1 MRYPET
7 VPAVPR
13 LMANNP
19 SETILSTPP
28 SAPTVEPVAVIDT
41 TQKPTPQISWP
52 VIAWFAGLLLLCYWP
67 ILYRMGHQW
76 ATDANM
82 GHGFFVPIMAGFVAW
97 QRRFELMAEPRKPN
111 PLGLAIV
118 IFGGL
123 LSVAATLG
131 AELFT
136 ARLSFVIALFGTV
149 LFLGGTRWLKLLLFP
164 LCLLLLMIPIPAII
178 YSALTMKLQ
187 NLASALGEMLISAM
201 GIPVLR
207 EGNILRLPSQ
217 PLDIAEACSG
227 IRSLM
232 TLLFLSLFISYFMD
246 KKVWMR
252 WALLIATV
260 PIAIGANGVRVAIT
274 GLLSEIDTKFAGG
287 VYHEIEGY
295 LVYIVALVALLGT
308 HRLINFAARKM
319 GKA

>member
-1 MRYPET
+1 MLENSSGA
-7 VPAVPR
+7 AVPIGTTSSVDSSHQVAG
-13 LMANNP
+13 LH
-19 SETILSTPP
+19 TK
-28 SAPTVEPVAVIDT
+28 TVESPLIEPQAAAG
-41 TQKPTPQISWP
+41 QISWP
-52 VIAWFAGLLLLCYWP
+52 LVAWFGGLLLLCYWP
-67 ILYRMGHQW
+67 ILYQMGHQW
-76 ATDANM
+76 ATDENM
-82 GHGFFVPIMAGFVAW
+82 GHGFFVPIMAGVIAW
-97 QRRFELMAEPRKPN
+97 QRRNELLAEPRKPN
-111 PLGLAIV
+111 ILGLLV
-118 IFGGL
+118 VVLGGL

-149 LFLGGTRWLKLLLFP
+149 LYLGGTRWIRILLFP
-164 LCLLLLMIPIPAII
+164 LLLLLLMIPIPAII

-187 NLASALGEMLISAM
+187 KLAAELGELMITAM

-207 EGNILRLPSQ
+207 EGNTLKLPSQ
-217 PLDIAEACSG
+217 TLDIAEACSG

-260 PIAIGANGVRVAIT
+260 PIAIGANGVRVATT
-274 GLLSEIDTKFAGG
+274 GLLSEIDTKLATG
-287 VYHEIEGY
+287 VYHEVEGY
-295 LVYIVALVALLGT
+295 IVYIVALLALLAV
-308 HRLINFAARKM
+308 HRLINVVARKW

>member
-1 MRYPET
+1 
-7 VPAVPR
+7 
-13 LMANNP
+13 
-19 SETILSTPP
+19 
-28 SAPTVEPVAVIDT
+28 
-41 TQKPTPQISWP
+41 
-52 VIAWFAGLLLLCYWP
+52 
-67 ILYRMGHQW
+67 MGHQW

-82 GHGFFVPIMAGFVAW
+82 GHGFFVPVMAGVIAW
-97 QRRFELMAEPRKPN
+97 QRRNELVAEPRRPN
-111 PLGLAIV
+111 VLGLLLV
-118 IFGGL
+118 VFGGL

-136 ARLSFVIALFGTV
+136 ARVSFVIALFGTV
-149 LFLGGTRWLKLLLFP
+149 LFLGGMRWIKILLFP
-164 LCLLLLMIPIPAII
+164 LLLLLLMIPIPAII

-187 NLASALGEMLISAM
+187 TLASELGELMISAM

-207 EGNILRLPSQ
+207 EGNTLKLPSQ
-217 PLDIAEACSG
+217 TLDIAEACSG

-260 PIAIGANGVRVAIT
+260 PIAIGANGVRVATT
-274 GLLSEIDTKFAGG
+274 GLLSEIDTKLATG
-287 VYHEIEGY
+287 VYHEVEGY
-295 LVYIVALVALLGT
+295 IVYIVALVALLAV
-308 HRLINFAARKM
+308 HRLINVVARKW

>member
-1 MRYPET
+1 MIESSSGASLPHD
-7 VPAVPR
+7 
-13 LMANNP
+13 
-19 SETILSTPP
+19 TPP
-28 SAPTVEPVAVIDT
+28 ILNSSARPAPIQSEPVTAPDSVD
-41 TQKPTPQISWP
+41 QKKIAWP
-52 VIAWFAGLLLLCYWP
+52 LIAWFGGLLMVCYWP
-67 ILYRMGHQW
+67 ILYRMGNQW

-82 GHGFFVPIMAGFVAW
+82 GHGFFVPIMAGMIAW
-97 QRRFELMAEPRKPN
+97 QRRDLLMAEPRKPN
-111 PLGLAIV
+111 VLGLFVVVFAA
-118 IFGGL
+118 L

-136 ARLSFVIALFGTV
+136 ARVSFVIALFGTV
-149 LFLGGTRWLKLLLFP
+149 LYLGGTRWMKVLLFP
-164 LCLLLLMIPIPAII
+164 LSMLLLMIPIPAII

-187 NLASALGEMLISAM
+187 VLASQLGEAMISLM

-207 EGNILRLPSQ
+207 QGNTLILPSQ
-217 PLDIAEACSG
+217 TLDIAEACSG

-260 PIAIGANGVRVAIT
+260 PIAIGANGMRVALT
-274 GLLSEIDTKFAGG
+274 GLLSEIDTKLASG
-287 VYHEIEGY
+287 VYHEVEGY
-295 LVYIVALVALLGT
+295 IVYIVALVSLLVV
-308 HRLINFAARKM
+308 HRLINVVAHKM